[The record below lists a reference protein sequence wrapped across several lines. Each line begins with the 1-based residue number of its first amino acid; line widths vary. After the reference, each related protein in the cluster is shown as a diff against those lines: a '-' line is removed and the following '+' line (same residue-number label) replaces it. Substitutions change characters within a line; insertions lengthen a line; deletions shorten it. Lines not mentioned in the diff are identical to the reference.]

1 MHVNNERLQT
11 MDRDILF
18 YPGKGFS
25 ASSKEFNGS
34 SRAWETSICVK
45 KGEILT

>member
-11 MDRDILF
+11 MDRDSLF

-25 ASSKEFNGS
+25 ASEKL
-34 SRAWETSICVK
+34 
-45 KGEILT
+45 KGI